1 MGYWNRFQIFFG
13 FGGTAEDD
21 NEEDEEEDDEDDED
35 DAMSSA
41 STSLPLR
48 FPAPPLEYKNLT
60 SYENGRPRGAKGELV
75 VLAHDNET
83 LIDIAEVLSL
93 DRNALLDLN
102 RDYIESIRLNSKL
115 HAGTY
120 IRVPDI
126 PRFSSRQQIQPQR

>member
-1 MGYWNRFQIFFG
+1 MTRRI
-13 FGGTAEDD
+13 
-21 NEEDEEEDDEDDED
+21 
-35 DAMSSA
+35 SA
-41 STSLPLR
+41 ILGKDSGAGQGCTRHFSV
-48 FPAPPLEYKNLT
+48 PPLEYKNLT

>member
-1 MGYWNRFQIFFG
+1 VVQSDPPTGLCIACAPIRAYAKHTCLRHDKWQG
-13 FGGTAEDD
+13 
-21 NEEDEEEDDEDDED
+21 
-35 DAMSSA
+35 
-41 STSLPLR
+41 PLGEKK
-48 FPAPPLEYKNLT
+48 FYAYV
-60 SYENGRPRGAKGELV
+60 GRHFLRMRGAKGELV